1 MIKFIPESEFREKNK
16 SPCGTRLGMLG
27 LSCHSDASSY
37 KYIAAINFK
46 RPMTRKNKTPNL
58 SLRPECLLQNII
70 YKPKGL
76 AQPWRAVKNHN
87 STTEV
92 ILIKLKDRKRLKKK
106 LTFLRGSHVTEVVQ
120 LRRGWTQTV
129 TA

>member
-1 MIKFIPESEFREKNK
+1 
-16 SPCGTRLGMLG
+16 
-27 LSCHSDASSY
+27 
-37 KYIAAINFK
+37 
-46 RPMTRKNKTPNL
+46 MTRKNKTPNL

-70 YKPKGL
+70 YKPNGL